1 MDKFLTLQIDTKSET
16 PALKQISDS
25 LRIRLVNGDLPA
37 GTEMPSVRRIA
48 LELGVH
54 FNTLAE
60 AYRILSAEGWLTV
73 RHGRSCIVA
82 NRRMPK
88 KVESGRLA
96 EFRQRLQAVVAQM
109 RSAGLSKAFVTN
121 ELTTPIEGFEKCDS

>member
-1 MDKFLTLQIDTKSET
+1 MQTFPTLRIDTNSET

-25 LRIRLVNGDLPA
+25 LRILLVNGDLPA
-37 GTEMPSVRRIA
+37 GTELPSVRRVA
-48 LELGVH
+48 MELGVH
-54 FNTLAE
+54 FNTVAE

-73 RHGRSCIVA
+73 RHGRGCIVA

-88 KVESGRLA
+88 KVEGERLA

-109 RSAGLSKAFVTN
+109 QSAGLSKAFITN
-121 ELTTPIEGFEKCDS
+121 ELTSLIKGFDECDS